1 MELLCLQVKFNC
13 NMKKLVRENINNFN
27 NKYEV
32 IFFDYGDE
40 EIIVKQKFN
49 SEKEAEDWADS
60 LENEYTDIAID
71 DDGNDYWKT
80 IYRYYNP
87 EDKELYNGFYVN
99 KIETT

>member
-1 MELLCLQVKFNC
+1 
-13 NMKKLVRENINNFN
+13 MKKLVRENINNFN

-71 DDGNDYWKT
+71 DDGNDYWK
-80 IYRYYNP
+80 IFHNYYNP
-87 EDKELYNGFYVN
+87 EDGEGYPSY
-99 KIETT
+99 KIQLII